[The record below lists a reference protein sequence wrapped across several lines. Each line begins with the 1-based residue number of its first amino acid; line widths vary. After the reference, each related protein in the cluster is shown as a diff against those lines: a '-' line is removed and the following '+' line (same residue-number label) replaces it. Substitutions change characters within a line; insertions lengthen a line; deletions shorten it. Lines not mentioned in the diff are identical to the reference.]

1 MTSGQVFGFG
11 PAGCTIA
18 GACAIP
24 VGLLFFAFIGLV
36 IASLV
41 YSLILLRR
49 HRKCAPGGA
58 MELSDCY
65 RLIAQ
70 ATGDIFFEYHP
81 STRRFL
87 WASDLPATFLA
98 YRPGELDLQEGAITN
113 LVHPEMRELF
123 NSAVTRL
130 AEGVNLDL
138 ELQLRKANGD
148 WCWVHLLAIP
158 TENGRRVV
166 GVARNTQEFHE
177 TQEELEEAR
186 RLEAVGTMAGGIAHE
201 FNNHLTPVRGFI
213 ELALDHL
220 DSDNPAT
227 DGLRTALDR
236 VDYCIELVSQ
246 VLTYGRKTVLSRK
259 LVELPKI
266 LPSIVRVA
274 MSMSHKRSTKV
285 VLEEQWP
292 AGLPAV
298 SIDQTQFQQAMV
310 HLIRN
315 SLQAMPN
322 GGNLTIH
329 AEKAAL
335 KAEDC
340 VGKRNAKP
348 GPYICVSVIDTG
360 VGISPDNLRHIFE
373 PFFTT
378 HGLATARGMG
388 LPIVQGIVEQHGG
401 WIDIVSEVGRGTT
414 VKMFFP
420 IEKKEKSHE
429 LADAVLPVSPAAPV
443 GRMLVADDEEFI
455 RDIIRRVFEAESWK
469 VLEAS
474 ETATA
479 LKIIKDPMNG
489 IDILVLDLTMPGPT
503 SEEIITQAMATQPGL
518 KILLISTFSED
529 ARIQQ
534 IIEMDNVEFLAK
546 PFTPKEILTKVDEM
560 MTRRP

>member
-1 MTSGQVFGFG
+1 MTSGYVFLSG
-11 PAGCTIA
+11 PAGCIA
-18 GACAIP
+18 GTG
-24 VGLLFFAFIGLV
+24 VTLDSFLYYAFIGLV
-36 IASLV
+36 IASLLFCLV
-41 YSLILLRR
+41 LLRKKR
-49 HRKCAPGGA
+49 LCAPGGVT
-58 MELSDCY
+58 ELADCY

-70 ATGDIFFEYHP
+70 ATGDIFFEYNP

-87 WASDLPATFLA
+87 WASDLPAAFLA
-98 YRPGELDLQEGAITN
+98 YNPGDLDLRGDTFIN
-113 LVHPEMRELF
+113 LVHVDMREIF
-123 NSAVTRL
+123 SSALARL

-138 ELQLRKANGD
+138 ELQLRKVNGD

-158 TENGRRVV
+158 TDNRKRVV
-166 GVARNTQEFHE
+166 GVVRNTQEFHE
-177 TQEELEEAR
+177 AQEELAEAR

-246 VLTYGRKTVLSRK
+246 VLTYGRKSVLSRK
-259 LVELPKI
+259 VVELPKI

-315 SLQAMPN
+315 ALQAMPN
-322 GGNLTIH
+322 GGHLTVH
-329 AEKAAL
+329 AEKAVV
-335 KAEDC
+335 KAEEC
-340 VGKRNAKP
+340 VGKRNANP
-348 GPYICVSVIDTG
+348 GSYVCVSIIDTG
-360 VGISPDNLRHIFE
+360 IGINPDNLRHIFE

-378 HGLATARGMG
+378 HGFAKARGMG

-401 WIDIVSEVGRGTT
+401 WIDVASEVGKGTS

-420 IEKKEKSHE
+420 IEKKDKSHE
-429 LADAVLPVSPAAPV
+429 ATDSVLPVSPAAPI
-443 GRMLVADDEEFI
+443 GHMLVADDEEFI

-469 VLEAS
+469 VAEAS
-474 ETATA
+474 ETTTA
-479 LKIIKDPMNG
+479 LKIIKDPTNS

-503 SEEIITQAMATQPGL
+503 SEEIIDQAMAIQPNL
-518 KILLISTFSED
+518 KILLISTFAED

-534 IIEMDNVEFLAK
+534 IIEMKRVEFMAK